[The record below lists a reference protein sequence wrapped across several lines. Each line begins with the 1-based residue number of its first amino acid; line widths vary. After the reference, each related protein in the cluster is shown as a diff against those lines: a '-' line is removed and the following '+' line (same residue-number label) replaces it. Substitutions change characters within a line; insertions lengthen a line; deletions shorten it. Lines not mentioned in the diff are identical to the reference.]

1 MRWGSYP
8 GGFIIQGERDEKYN
22 IQREKSNNKEF
33 VWDVIG
39 AQKTFSVPD
48 LACGFF
54 TMPCLFFDLI
64 YQDPSDGL
72 HIHRTPACNLISK
85 CPEN

>member
-1 MRWGSYP
+1 MRWGSCP

-22 IQREKSNNKEF
+22 IQQEKSNNKEF

-48 LACGFF
+48 
-54 TMPCLFFDLI
+54 
-64 YQDPSDGL
+64 
-72 HIHRTPACNLISK
+72 
-85 CPEN
+85 